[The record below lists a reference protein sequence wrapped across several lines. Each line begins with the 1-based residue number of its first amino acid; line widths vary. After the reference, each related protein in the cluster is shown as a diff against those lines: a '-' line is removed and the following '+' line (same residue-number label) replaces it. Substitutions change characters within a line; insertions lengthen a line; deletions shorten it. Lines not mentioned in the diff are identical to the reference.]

1 MAPKRR
7 ASAKL
12 KNIHVDYSLRRNSQ
26 ELTDL
31 NATDMD
37 DPDER
42 DIEAEVQKS
51 AARGLNADVIFVYA
65 LDEDVAKEEE
75 EKEAKKSLFERCFGG
90 KDDAVKGEAT
100 KGRER
105 SDTLTKIEERKAA
118 RGETLDKLKY
128 VGLRVVKQKSRDGKR
143 MFVKLTAPQSRL
155 EQEAERLEIDMKLS
169 SSGRKEGKNETV
181 AYEAFTRANRRMFA
195 RKPATCISASGGLS
209 EAQVMVRGMRLFSA
223 LERQRLIFSIIEAAA
238 DPSLPPEMQGAELD
252 PDALVSQRVFTT
264 FFPLHST
271 ERDELYTEWADIKGL
286 RVWPCTGRGGTK
298 RRLFPDIGLLQQP
311 LDDVRDYFGEKV
323 QRPPRAA
330 AAAAAP
336 CPLPSSSRSLPS
348 PAPHPRQVGFYFAWL
363 EHYTT
368 ALMWLMWMAVIT
380 RIVADAGNNSTS
392 AAGKTAAAVI
402 TPLYAVIVAVWTT
415 LQSEVWKRQ
424 TAVLAYKWDVQDFE
438 EEEQPRPEF
447 LRSYYD
453 GFWSTSEKKRQENQ
467 VNTQHG
473 TGEDTKGAMKKRRG
487 FYDARK
493 RFVHDPDGDLT
504 LMMEPWKRAKIYV
517 TGSPMLALMAVIMMV
532 VTFAILTFRMI
543 MQVGSP
549 ATPISDP
556 TFPPHIPP
564 T

>member
-1 MAPKRR
+1 MNRR
-7 ASAKL
+7 TSAKL

-51 AARGLNADVIFVYA
+51 AARGLNADVVFVYA

-90 KDDAVKGEAT
+90 KDDAAKGEAT

-209 EAQVMVRGMRLFSA
+209 EAQVMVRGVRLFSA

-323 QRPPRAA
+323 RA
-330 AAAAAP
+330 
-336 CPLPSSSRSLPS
+336 
-348 PAPHPRQVGFYFAWL
+348 PA
-363 EHYTT
+363 
-368 ALMWLMWMAVIT
+368 
-380 RIVADAGNNSTS
+380 
-392 AAGKTAAAVI
+392 
-402 TPLYAVIVAVWTT
+402 
-415 LQSEVWKRQ
+415 
-424 TAVLAYKWDVQDFE
+424 
-438 EEEQPRPEF
+438 
-447 LRSYYD
+447 
-453 GFWSTSEKKRQENQ
+453 
-467 VNTQHG
+467 
-473 TGEDTKGAMKKRRG
+473 
-487 FYDARK
+487 
-493 RFVHDPDGDLT
+493 
-504 LMMEPWKRAKIYV
+504 
-517 TGSPMLALMAVIMMV
+517 
-532 VTFAILTFRMI
+532 
-543 MQVGSP
+543 
-549 ATPISDP
+549 
-556 TFPPHIPP
+556 
-564 T
+564 

>member
-1 MAPKRR
+1 MMCATTLAKRC
-7 ASAKL
+7 K
-12 KNIHVDYSLRRNSQ
+12 
-26 ELTDL
+26 
-31 NATDMD
+31 
-37 DPDER
+37 
-42 DIEAEVQKS
+42 
-51 AARGLNADVIFVYA
+51 
-65 LDEDVAKEEE
+65 
-75 EKEAKKSLFERCFGG
+75 
-90 KDDAVKGEAT
+90 
-100 KGRER
+100 
-105 SDTLTKIEERKAA
+105 
-118 RGETLDKLKY
+118 
-128 VGLRVVKQKSRDGKR
+128 
-143 MFVKLTAPQSRL
+143 
-155 EQEAERLEIDMKLS
+155 
-169 SSGRKEGKNETV
+169 
-181 AYEAFTRANRRMFA
+181 
-195 RKPATCISASGGLS
+195 
-209 EAQVMVRGMRLFSA
+209 
-223 LERQRLIFSIIEAAA
+223 
-238 DPSLPPEMQGAELD
+238 
-252 PDALVSQRVFTT
+252 
-264 FFPLHST
+264 
-271 ERDELYTEWADIKGL
+271 
-286 RVWPCTGRGGTK
+286 
-298 RRLFPDIGLLQQP
+298 
-311 LDDVRDYFGEKV
+311 
-323 QRPPRAA
+323 RPPRAA

>member
-51 AARGLNADVIFVYA
+51 AARGLNADVVFVYA

-90 KDDAVKGEAT
+90 KDDAAKGEAT

-209 EAQVMVRGMRLFSA
+209 EAQVMVRGVRLFSA

-323 QRPPRAA
+323 REGPREGGRGGGGAV
-330 AAAAAP
+330 
-336 CPLPSSSRSLPS
+336 
-348 PAPHPRQVGFYFAWL
+348 PAPLLLARARSPPSRPTPRVRWA
-363 EHYTT
+363 
-368 ALMWLMWMAVIT
+368 
-380 RIVADAGNNSTS
+380 STS
-392 AAGKTAAAVI
+392 RGSS
-402 TPLYAVIVAVWTT
+402 TT
-415 LQSEVWKRQ
+415 
-424 TAVLAYKWDVQDFE
+424 
-438 EEEQPRPEF
+438 
-447 LRSYYD
+447 
-453 GFWSTSEKKRQENQ
+453 
-467 VNTQHG
+467 
-473 TGEDTKGAMKKRRG
+473 RR
-487 FYDARK
+487 R
-493 RFVHDPDGDLT
+493 
-504 LMMEPWKRAKIYV
+504 
-517 TGSPMLALMAVIMMV
+517 
-532 VTFAILTFRMI
+532 
-543 MQVGSP
+543 
-549 ATPISDP
+549 
-556 TFPPHIPP
+556 
-564 T
+564 